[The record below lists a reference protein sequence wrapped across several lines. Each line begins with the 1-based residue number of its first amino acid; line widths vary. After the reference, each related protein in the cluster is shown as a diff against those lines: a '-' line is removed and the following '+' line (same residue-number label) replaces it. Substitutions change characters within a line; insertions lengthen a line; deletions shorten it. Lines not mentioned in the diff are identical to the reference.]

1 MYNPNITGYS
11 DESGSFLISLA
22 EAKTAYGSLP
32 SSYRL
37 LSPLKQRGQAAAEP
51 VSGGADRREP
61 NRVLNLDLGYHLKSW
76 LAADKLR
83 NLKPFV
89 IDFFSGWHRDYQK
102 EFGITVTPLQNL
114 NDLEVVASV
123 LAANHPP
130 LVSLAGLDP
139 GLALLE
145 HGVFKKDT
153 LNSIAPE
160 KVIAK
165 GLDAIAKK
173 LASGATSPGLELLC
187 SQLKA
192 RQVLD
197 RTPVL
202 DRSRYP
208 LNQYADEIAAALLAV
223 NGCLTLEEC
232 ERLRPGDPSVRFS
245 FAPRDFSYL
254 QLGRFFG
261 DCTSDKRYLQSNC
274 QTENI
279 YWTVFSW
286 IMDGNYQIL
295 MVTVDGKPAMK
306 CHLLPLFADVPQI
319 GRDIYPC
326 LFVDAIETTA
336 WFRTEENS
344 TREAAEPIMV
354 HAFDSLL
361 EKVREIADRMGIE
374 AVYSERF
381 SNTAWVRQA
390 LERLPEIYLDTK
402 RIVKVDELEDVYC
415 CASRFCREHAFTP
428 PAAVFMEIQARNTYL
443 ISETIIGSNKSF
455 GVVRGDPKNGLPA
468 KYAFGV

>member
-11 DESGSFLISLA
+11 DEAGSFLISLA

-32 SSYRL
+32 SSYHL
-37 LSPLKQRGQAAAEP
+37 LSPSKPAED
-51 VSGGADRREP
+51 GDAEKRDP
-61 NRVLNLDLGYHLKSW
+61 NRVLNLDLGYHLTSW
-76 LAADKLR
+76 LAADKKR

-89 IDFFSGWHRDYQK
+89 ADFFSGWHRDYQK

-114 NDLEVVASV
+114 HDPQLVAAV
-123 LAANHPP
+123 LAENQA
-130 LVSLAGLDP
+130 SLAGLSSFDP
-139 GLALLE
+139 RVALLE
-145 HGVFKKDT
+145 SGVFKKDT

-173 LASGATSPGLELLC
+173 LLSGSTSPGLERLRSRL
-187 SQLKA
+187 SA
-192 RQVLD
+192 RQVLE
-197 RTPVL
+197 RLPVL

-208 LNQYADEIAAALLAV
+208 LPQYLDEIAATLCAV
-223 NGCLTLEEC
+223 DDVFTLTQC
-232 ERLRPGDPSVRFS
+232 DRLRHGDPRIRFS
-245 FAPRDFSYL
+245 YAPRDFSYL

-261 DCTSDKRYLQSNC
+261 DCTSDKRYLQNNC

-306 CHLLPLFADVPQI
+306 CHLLPLFVDVPQT
-319 GRDIYPC
+319 GREIYPC
-326 LFVDAIETTA
+326 LFIDAIETTA
-336 WFRTEENS
+336 QFRTEENS
-344 TREAAEPIMV
+344 IRETAEPIMAQ
-354 HAFDSLL
+354 AFDCLL
-361 EKVREIADRMGIE
+361 AKVREIADRMGIE

-415 CASRFCREHAFTP
+415 CADRFCREHGFTP

-455 GVVRGDPKNGLPA
+455 GVVRGEPQNGLPA